1 MQSKLAKMVPSEQR
15 FKWSSVFSCLHTR
28 DCYNCSSLV
37 AETNSQ
43 LTKLT
48 WHRDSSVRLVN
59 TAATNENSPGIDRF
73 VDGLHMFAGV
83 ADRVLAGSA
92 TKCQLVE
99 IQVQLP
105 QTKLTQPL

>member
-1 MQSKLAKMVPSEQR
+1 
-15 FKWSSVFSCLHTR
+15 
-28 DCYNCSSLV
+28 
-37 AETNSQ
+37 
-43 LTKLT
+43 
-48 WHRDSSVRLVN
+48 VN